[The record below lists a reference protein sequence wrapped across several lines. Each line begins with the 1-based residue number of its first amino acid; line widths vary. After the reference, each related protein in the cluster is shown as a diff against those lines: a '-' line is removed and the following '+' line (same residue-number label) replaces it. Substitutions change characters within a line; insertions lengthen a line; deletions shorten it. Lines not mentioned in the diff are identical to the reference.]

1 MPINIPTFQPLRF
14 IDVPDT
20 GQELARLMQGAN
32 NLMRTYAS
40 IEAAKQRAARAAAAS
55 QAKALGREE
64 MLSNGQRIRVQG
76 SDSKERAVSR
86 ARELNRLAVD
96 ALNNDE
102 AFRTAFDSMG
112 NASVEKQGEILADL
126 EKNVV
131 PNIAK
136 GQAVE
141 VQEAIASIMKK
152 AREGLNKRTGEVE
165 SAAGDAFG
173 DVLGA
178 RFGQYAE
185 NLRSLFTD
193 NTAEDKRISGERR
206 DKIMRDAIEN
216 NAYLRNQQLREAEGA
231 GLFDRAFNGTGSP
244 WTNLTTTAAE
254 MLPDFAADIAPAAS
268 LGATGGLI
276 AGPPG
281 AIAGALLGTGVS
293 MLLGGAEERGQ
304 YLSNVAT
311 DSRLSEEQRAEA
323 LSGPESTGAFAVG
336 AGLSALPG
344 GIMGRGADMAR
355 SVMRRAGNTAAEGA
369 ASAAASNAT
378 RRGIRHMLTRD
389 VPEMAAEGGLQTG
402 AEQVAQNMLLESGSG
417 VDIDPFENLGEAVAA
432 GALAGGALGVPR
444 NLARR
449 NRQQATP
456 SPDTAPTE
464 PIEPDATAKPAS
476 DTTPPTPPAGGAFA
490 AAQQASTGR
499 RSEAAA
505 VSDFW
510 QGVKR
515 MFKDNPDSI
524 TRDTVLGMY
533 TQEGFDPATFD
544 AAAENAYNLK
554 SKRRISK
561 NLFNKIRST
570 DATAAAT
577 TEPTAQATTPVERS
591 ATKAT
596 QVETAEPTAQATTP
610 AEGAA
615 TKATQVAETA
625 RAVAEPVQ
633 PAAPEAATAQSE
645 PATKAATAQ
654 SEPAPAV
661 EPDAV
666 STLNKELIGKIR
678 GVPRGTSTLPEDYKE
693 YVREYLRNGGTE
705 EDLEALFSATPVVHR
720 NSKSPS
726 SIYQFQQDIFRQAI
740 DEVKAENER
749 VRQNLITTAALAT
762 PEQIAQ
768 LNAQAVN
775 QYIGFLRSIEEGG
788 ILSQH
793 RREAATLR
801 NIFETEK
808 QKRDNYAAG
817 QTGGQPSRTRNEAP
831 AVGQP
836 ETQRAAGTAQANPA
850 TDSRVATD
858 TGAGATVA
866 TGRGAATPSGNN
878 RAAQGARSRRSAVQ
892 SVGPNQ
898 SVEGN
903 AEPQRTG
910 GSPATPDSGRDN
922 RQPAAGG
929 AEQNPSTGS
938 GSNKGVR
945 DSSHAGDAAE
955 ARVSNDPNNESGVV
969 PVAEKSSAP
978 AALKTVDDVVQVFHR
993 PPEAE
998 AAPEGYD
1005 WAARF
1010 TGPLSDAEA
1019 KTMPV
1024 VLSKYLGKGT
1034 LSENIGKL
1042 NELLVREAIWRD
1054 KLLSNYPFTRRD
1066 RTKLEKLRE
1075 AKVSKA
1081 AALPRIPQEVI
1092 DEVSKAREANVAV
1105 TPEGVVMA
1113 KTTGTESIAKSTLN
1127 MLCRR

>member
-20 GQELARLMQGAN
+20 GQELVRLMQGTN

-40 IEAAKQRAARAAAAS
+40 IEAAKQRAARAASAA

-141 VQEAIASIMKK
+141 VQEAITSIMKK
-152 AREGLNKRTGEVE
+152 AREGLNKRTDEVE

-178 RFGQYAE
+178 RLGQYAE

-193 NTAEDKRISGERR
+193 STAEDKRISGERR
-206 DKIMRDAIEN
+206 DKIMRDTIEN

-323 LSGPESTGAFAVG
+323 LSGPEAAGAFAVG

-355 SVMRRAGNTAAEGA
+355 SVMRRAGSSAAEGA

-449 NRQQATP
+449 NRQQTTP
-456 SPDTAPTE
+456 SPDTTSTE
-464 PIEPDATAKPAS
+464 PIEPDATAEPAS

-515 MFKDNPDSI
+515 MFKDNPDSV
-524 TRDTVLGMY
+524 TRETVLGMY

-544 AAAENAYNLK
+544 AAAEKAYNLK

-570 DATAAAT
+570 DATAAET
-577 TEPTAQATTPVERS
+577 T
-591 ATKAT
+591 
-596 QVETAEPTAQATTP
+596 EPTAQATTP

-615 TKATQVAETA
+615 TEATAAATTEPTAHATTPAEGAATEATQVAEPA
-625 RAVAEPVQ
+625 RANAEPAQ
-633 PAAPEAATAQSE
+633 PATPEATVAQ
-645 PATKAATAQ
+645 P
-654 SEPAPAV
+654 
-661 EPDAV
+661 EPDTV
-666 STLNKELIGKIR
+666 STLNKELIGRIR
-678 GVPRGTSTLPEDYKE
+678 GVQQGTSTLPDDYKE
-693 YVREYLRNGGTE
+693 YVRDYLRKGGTE
-705 EDLEALFSATPVVHR
+705 DDLEALYAATPVVRR
-720 NSKSPS
+720 NSKNPS
-726 SIYQFQQDIFRQAI
+726 SIYQFQQDVFRQAI
-740 DEVKAENER
+740 DEVKVENER

-768 LNAQAVN
+768 LNAPSIN
-775 QYIGFLRSIEEGG
+775 QYISFLRSIEESGTMP
-788 ILSQH
+788 QH

-801 NIFETEK
+801 NIFETAK

-817 QTGGQPSRTRNEAP
+817 QTGSQPSRAGNETP

-836 ETQRAAGTAQANPA
+836 ETQRAAGASQANTA
-850 TDSRVATD
+850 TDSRMAAD
-858 TGAGATVA
+858 TGAGTTVA
-866 TGRGAATPSGNN
+866 TGRNAATPSGNN
-878 RAAQGARSRRSAVQ
+878 RAAQGTRSRRSAVQ
-892 SVGPNQ
+892 GLGENQ
-898 SVEGN
+898 SNEGN

-910 GSPATPDSGRDN
+910 GNPATPDSGRDN

-929 AEQNPSTGS
+929 AEQNQSTGS
-938 GSNKGVR
+938 GSTEGIR
-945 DSSHAGDAAE
+945 DSSPAGDAAE
-955 ARVSNDPNNESGVV
+955 TRVSNDPNNESGVV

-978 AALKTVDDVVQVFHR
+978 AALKTVDSSVQVFHR
-993 PPEAE
+993 PPVAE

-1010 TGPLSDAEA
+1010 TSPLSDAEA

-1034 LSENIGKL
+1034 LSENLGKL
-1042 NELLVREAIWRD
+1042 NALLVREAIWRD
-1054 KLLSNYPFTRRD
+1054 KLLPNYPFTRRD
-1066 RTKLEKLRE
+1066 RTKLDKLRE
-1075 AKVSKA
+1075 AKVSRA
-1081 AALPRIPQEVI
+1081 EALPRIPQEVI
-1092 DEVSKAREANVAV
+1092 DEVSKAREAHVAV
-1105 TPEGVVMA
+1105 TPEGVVTA

>member
-20 GQELARLMQGAN
+20 GQELARLMQGTS

-76 SDSKERAVSR
+76 SDSKERAMSR

-136 GQAVE
+136 GQSVE
-141 VQEAIASIMKK
+141 VQEAIASIMKE
-152 AREGLNKRTGEVE
+152 ARRGLDKRTSEVE

-173 DVLGA
+173 DILGA

-193 NTAEDKRISGERR
+193 STAEDKRISGERR

-231 GLFDRAFNGTGSP
+231 GLFDRAFNGTGSA

-254 MLPDFAADIAPAAS
+254 MLPDFAADITPAAALGTIGRLGGP
-268 LGATGGLI
+268 LGAL
-276 AGPPG
+276 AGTV
-281 AIAGALLGTGVS
+281 LGTGVS

-311 DSRLSEEQRAEA
+311 DDRLSEAQREEA

-369 ASAAASNAT
+369 ASAAVSNAT

-402 AEQVAQNMLLESGSG
+402 AEQVAQNVLLESGSG

-432 GALAGGALGVPR
+432 GALAGGVLGVPR

-449 NRQQATP
+449 NRQQTTP
-456 SPDTAPTE
+456 SSDTTPAEPTE
-464 PIEPDATAKPAS
+464 PDTTLEDIS

-499 RSEAAA
+499 RSETAA

-515 MFKDNPDSI
+515 MFKDNPDSV
-524 TRDTVLGMY
+524 TRETVLSMY

-544 AAAENAYNLK
+544 AAAEKAYNLK

-577 TEPTAQATTPVERS
+577 TEPTAQATTS
-591 ATKAT
+591 
-596 QVETAEPTAQATTP
+596 

-615 TKATQVAETA
+615 TEATQVAETA

-633 PAAPEAATAQSE
+633 TTAPEAATAQ
-645 PATKAATAQ
+645 P
-654 SEPAPAV
+654 EPAPAV
-661 EPDAV
+661 EPDTV

-678 GVPRGTSTLPEDYKE
+678 GVPQGTSTIPEDYKE
-693 YVREYLRNGGTE
+693 YVRDYLRRGGTE
-705 EDLEALFSATPVVHR
+705 DDLEALFSATPVVRR
-720 NSKSPS
+720 NSKNPS

-775 QYIGFLRSIEEGG
+775 QYIGFLRSIEESGT
-788 ILSQH
+788 LSQH

-817 QTGGQPSRTRNEAP
+817 QTGGQPSRTRNETP

-836 ETQRAAGTAQANPA
+836 ETQRAAGAAQANPA

-858 TGAGATVA
+858 TGAGATVT

-892 SVGPNQ
+892 GVGPNQ

-938 GSNKGVR
+938 GSNEGIR
-945 DSSHAGDAAE
+945 DSSPAGDAAE
-955 ARVSNDPNNESGVV
+955 TRVSNDPNNESGIV

-978 AALKTVDDVVQVFHR
+978 AALKTVDSSVQVFHR
-993 PPEAE
+993 PPVAE

-1010 TGPLSDAEA
+1010 TSPLSDAEA

-1034 LSENIGKL
+1034 LSENLGKL

-1054 KLLSNYPFTRRD
+1054 KLLPNYPFTRRD

-1092 DEVSKAREANVAV
+1092 DEVSKAREAHVAV
-1105 TPEGVVMA
+1105 TPEGVVTA
-1113 KTTGTESIAKSTLN
+1113 KITGTESIAKSTLN

>member
-20 GQELARLMQGAN
+20 GQELVRLMQGTN

-40 IEAAKQRAARAAAAS
+40 IEAAKQR
-55 QAKALGREE
+55 AKALGREE

-86 ARELNRLAVD
+86 ARELNRLALD

-141 VQEAIASIMKK
+141 VQEAIASIMKE
-152 AREGLNKRTGEVE
+152 ARRGLDKRTGEVE
-165 SAAGDAFG
+165 NAAGDAFG

-178 RFGQYAE
+178 RLGQYAE

-311 DSRLSEEQRAEA
+311 DDRLSEEQRAEA
-323 LSGPESTGAFAVG
+323 LSGPEAAGAFAVG

-355 SVMRRAGNTAAEGA
+355 SVMRRAGSSAAKGAASASKGA

-449 NRQQATP
+449 NRQQTTP
-456 SPDTAPTE
+456 SPDTTSTE
-464 PIEPDATAKPAS
+464 PIEPDATAGPAS

-524 TRDTVLGMY
+524 TRETVLGMY
-533 TQEGFDPATFD
+533 KQEGFDPATFD
-544 AAAENAYNLK
+544 AAAEKAYNLK

-570 DATAAAT
+570 DATAAT
-577 TEPTAQATTPVERS
+577 TT
-591 ATKAT
+591 
-596 QVETAEPTAQATTP
+596 EPTAQATTP

-615 TKATQVAETA
+615 TEATQVAEPA
-625 RAVAEPVQ
+625 RANAEPAQ
-633 PAAPEAATAQSE
+633 TTAPEAATAQ
-645 PATKAATAQ
+645 P
-654 SEPAPAV
+654 EPAPAV
-661 EPDAV
+661 EPDTV
-666 STLNKELIGKIR
+666 PTLNKELIGKIR
-678 GVPRGTSTLPEDYKE
+678 GVPQGTSTIPEDYKE
-693 YVREYLRNGGTE
+693 YVRDYLRKGGTE
-705 EDLEALFSATPVVHR
+705 DDLEALYAATPVVRR
-720 NSKSPS
+720 NSKNPS
-726 SIYQFQQDIFRQAI
+726 SIYQFQQDVFRQAI

-768 LNAQAVN
+768 LNAPSIN
-775 QYIGFLRSIEEGG
+775 QYISFLRSIEESGTMP
-788 ILSQH
+788 QH

-801 NIFETEK
+801 NIFETAK

-817 QTGGQPSRTRNEAP
+817 QTGSQPSRAGNETP

-836 ETQRAAGTAQANPA
+836 ETQRAAGASQANTA
-850 TDSRVATD
+850 TDSRMAAD
-858 TGAGATVA
+858 TGAGTTVA
-866 TGRGAATPSGNN
+866 TGRNAATPSGNN

-892 SVGPNQ
+892 GLGENQ
-898 SVEGN
+898 SNEGN
-903 AEPQRTG
+903 AEPQRTRG
-910 GSPATPDSGRDN
+910 NPATPDSRRGN
-922 RQPAAGG
+922 RQSAAGG
-929 AEQNPSTGS
+929 AEQNPSTGG
-938 GSNKGVR
+938 GSNEGIR
-945 DSSHAGDAAE
+945 DSSPAGDAAE
-955 ARVSNDPNNESGVV
+955 TRVSNDPNNESGVV

-978 AALKTVDDVVQVFHR
+978 AALKTVDSSVQVFHR
-993 PPEAE
+993 PPVAE

-1010 TGPLSDAEA
+1010 TSPLSAAEA

-1034 LSENIGKL
+1034 LSENLRKL

-1054 KLLSNYPFTRRD
+1054 KLLPNYPFTRRD

-1092 DEVSKAREANVAV
+1092 DEVSKAREAHVAV
-1105 TPEGVVMA
+1105 TPEGVVTA

>member
-20 GQELARLMQGAN
+20 GQELVRLMQGTN

-112 NASVEKQGEILADL
+112 NASVEKQGEILTDL

-311 DSRLSEEQRAEA
+311 DGRLSEEQRAEA

-432 GALAGGALGVPR
+432 GALAGGVLGVPR

-456 SPDTAPTE
+456 SPDIAPTE
-464 PIEPDATAKPAS
+464 PIEPDATAEPAS

-577 TEPTAQATTPVERS
+577 TEPTAQATTPAEGA

-633 PAAPEAATAQSE
+633 PAAPE
-645 PATKAATAQ
+645 AATAQ

-775 QYIGFLRSIEEGG
+775 QYIGFLRSVEEGG
-788 ILSQH
+788 TLPQH

-808 QKRDNYAAG
+808 QTRDNYAAG
-817 QTGGQPSRTRNEAP
+817 QIGGQPSRTRNEAP

-836 ETQRAAGTAQANPA
+836 ETQRAAGAAQANSA

-866 TGRGAATPSGNN
+866 TRRTTATPSGNN
-878 RAAQGARSRRSAVQ
+878 RAAQGAGPSRSAVQ
-892 SVGPNQ
+892 GVGPNQ

-910 GSPATPDSGRDN
+910 GNPATPDSGRDN

-929 AEQNPSTGS
+929 AKQNPSTGS
-938 GSNKGVR
+938 GSSEGIR
-945 DSSHAGDAAE
+945 DSSPAGDAAE
-955 ARVSNDPNNESGVV
+955 TRVSNDPNNESGVV
-969 PVAEKSSAP
+969 PVAEKASAP
-978 AALKTVDDVVQVFHR
+978 AALKTVDSSVQVFHR
-993 PPEAE
+993 PPVAD

-1010 TGPLSDAEA
+1010 TSPLSAAEA

-1034 LSENIGKL
+1034 LSENLGKL

-1105 TPEGVVMA
+1105 TPEGVVTA

>member
-20 GQELARLMQGAN
+20 GQELVRLMQGTN

-40 IEAAKQRAARAAAAS
+40 IEAAKQRAARAASAA

-76 SDSKERAVSR
+76 SDSKERAASR

-96 ALNNDE
+96 ALNSDE

-141 VQEAIASIMKK
+141 VQEAIASIMKE
-152 AREGLNKRTGEVE
+152 ARRGLDKRTGEVE

-178 RFGQYAE
+178 RLGQYAE

-193 NTAEDKRISGERR
+193 STAEDKRISGERR
-206 DKIMRDAIEN
+206 DKIMRDTIEN

-244 WTNLTTTAAE
+244 WTNLKTTAAE

-323 LSGPESTGAFAVG
+323 LSGPEAAGAFAVG

-355 SVMRRAGNTAAEGA
+355 SVMRRAGSSAAEGA

-449 NRQQATP
+449 NRQQTTP
-456 SPDTAPTE
+456 SPDTTSTE
-464 PIEPDATAKPAS
+464 PIEPDATAEPAS

-515 MFKDNPDSI
+515 MFKDNPDSV
-524 TRDTVLGMY
+524 TRETVLGMY

-544 AAAENAYNLK
+544 AAAEKAYNLK

-577 TEPTAQATTPVERS
+577 TEPTAQATTP
-591 ATKAT
+591 
-596 QVETAEPTAQATTP
+596 

-615 TKATQVAETA
+615 TEATPVAEAA
-625 RAVAEPVQ
+625 RAVAEPAQ
-633 PAAPEAATAQSE
+633 TTAPEAATVQ
-645 PATKAATAQ
+645 P
-654 SEPAPAV
+654 EPAPAV
-661 EPDAV
+661 EPDTV
-666 STLNKELIGKIR
+666 PTLNKELIGKIR
-678 GVPRGTSTLPEDYKE
+678 GVPQGTSTIPEDYKE
-693 YVREYLRNGGTE
+693 YVRDYLRKGGTE
-705 EDLEALFSATPVVHR
+705 DDLEALYAATPVVRR
-720 NSKSPS
+720 NSKNPS
-726 SIYQFQQDIFRQAI
+726 SIYQFQQDVFRQAI

-768 LNAQAVN
+768 LNAPSIN
-775 QYIGFLRSIEEGG
+775 QYISFLRSIEESGTMP
-788 ILSQH
+788 QH

-801 NIFETEK
+801 NIFETAK

-817 QTGGQPSRTRNEAP
+817 QTGSQPSRTGNETP

-836 ETQRAAGTAQANPA
+836 ETQRAAGAAQANPA

-866 TGRGAATPSGNN
+866 TGRNVATPSGNN

-892 SVGPNQ
+892 GVGENQ
-898 SVEGN
+898 SNEGN

-910 GSPATPDSGRDN
+910 GNPATPDSGRDN

-929 AEQNPSTGS
+929 TEQNQSAGS
-938 GSNKGVR
+938 SSNEGIR
-945 DSSHAGDAAE
+945 DSSPAGDAAE
-955 ARVSNDPNNESGVV
+955 TRVSNDPNNESGVV

-978 AALKTVDDVVQVFHR
+978 AALKTVDSSVQVFHR
-993 PPEAE
+993 PPMAD

-1010 TGPLSDAEA
+1010 TSPLSAAEA

-1034 LSENIGKL
+1034 LSENLRKL

-1054 KLLSNYPFTRRD
+1054 KRLPNYPFTRRD

-1092 DEVSKAREANVAV
+1092 DEVSKAREAHVAV
-1105 TPEGVVMA
+1105 TPEGVVTA

>member
-20 GQELARLMQGAN
+20 GQELVRLMQGTN

-40 IEAAKQRAARAAAAS
+40 IEAAKQRAAAA

-76 SDSKERAVSR
+76 SDSKERAASR

-96 ALNNDE
+96 ALNSDE

-112 NASVEKQGEILADL
+112 NASVEKQGEILSDL

-141 VQEAIASIMKK
+141 VQEAIASIMKE
-152 AREGLNKRTGEVE
+152 ARRGLDKRTGEVE

-178 RFGQYAE
+178 RLGQYAE

-193 NTAEDKRISGERR
+193 STAEDKRISGERR
-206 DKIMRDAIEN
+206 DKIMRDTIEN

-323 LSGPESTGAFAVG
+323 LSGPEAAGAFAVG

-344 GIMGRGADMAR
+344 SIMGRGADMAR
-355 SVMRRAGNTAAEGA
+355 SVMRRAGSSAAKGAAKGA

-417 VDIDPFENLGEAVAA
+417 VAIDPFENLGEAVAA

-449 NRQQATP
+449 NRQQTTS
-456 SPDTAPTE
+456 SPNTTSTE
-464 PIEPDATAKPAS
+464 PIEPDVTAESAS

-490 AAQQASTGR
+490 AAQQANTGR

-515 MFKDNPDSI
+515 MFKDNPDSV
-524 TRDTVLGMY
+524 TRETVLGMY

-544 AAAENAYNLK
+544 AAAEKAYNLK

-570 DATAAAT
+570 DATAAT
-577 TEPTAQATTPVERS
+577 TAESTAQATTPAEGA
-591 ATKAT
+591 ATEAT
-596 QVETAEPTAQATTP
+596 AATTTEPTAQATTP

-615 TKATQVAETA
+615 TEATPVAEAA
-625 RAVAEPVQ
+625 RAVAEPAQ
-633 PAAPEAATAQSE
+633 PATTEATVAQ
-645 PATKAATAQ
+645 P
-654 SEPAPAV
+654 
-661 EPDAV
+661 EPDTV
-666 STLNKELIGKIR
+666 STLNKELIGRIR
-678 GVPRGTSTLPEDYKE
+678 GVQQGTSTLPDDYKE
-693 YVREYLRNGGTE
+693 YVRDYLRKGGTE
-705 EDLEALFSATPVVHR
+705 DDLEALYAATPVVRR
-720 NSKSPS
+720 NSKNPS
-726 SIYQFQQDIFRQAI
+726 SIYQFQQDVFRQAI

-768 LNAQAVN
+768 LNAPSIN
-775 QYIGFLRSIEEGG
+775 QYISFLRSIEESGTMP
-788 ILSQH
+788 QH

-801 NIFETEK
+801 NIFETAK

-817 QTGGQPSRTRNEAP
+817 QTGSQPSRTGNETP

-836 ETQRAAGTAQANPA
+836 ETQRAAGASQANTA
-850 TDSRVATD
+850 TDSRMAAD
-858 TGAGATVA
+858 TGAGTTVA

-892 SVGPNQ
+892 GVGENQ
-898 SVEGN
+898 SNEGN

-910 GSPATPDSGRDN
+910 RNPATPDSGRDN

-929 AEQNPSTGS
+929 AEQNTSTGS
-938 GSNKGVR
+938 GSTEGIR
-945 DSSHAGDAAE
+945 DSSPAGDAAE
-955 ARVSNDPNNESGVV
+955 TRVSNDPNNESGVV

-978 AALKTVDDVVQVFHR
+978 AALKTVDSSVQVFHR
-993 PPEAE
+993 PPVAD

-1010 TGPLSDAEA
+1010 TSPLSAAEA

-1034 LSENIGKL
+1034 LSENLGKL
-1042 NELLVREAIWRD
+1042 NALLVREAIWRD
-1054 KLLSNYPFTRRD
+1054 KLLPNYPFTRRD
-1066 RTKLEKLRE
+1066 MTKLEKLRE
-1075 AKVSKA
+1075 AKVSRA
-1081 AALPRIPQEVI
+1081 EALPRIPQEVI
-1092 DEVSKAREANVAV
+1092 DEVSKAREAHVAV
-1105 TPEGVVMA
+1105 TPEGVVTA

>member
-20 GQELARLMQGAN
+20 GQELARLMQGTN
-32 NLMRTYAS
+32 NMIRAYAS
-40 IEAAKQRAARAAAAS
+40 IEAAKQRAARAASAA

-76 SDSKERAVSR
+76 SDGKERAISR
-86 ARELNRLAVD
+86 ARELNRLAID
-96 ALNNDE
+96 ALNSDE

-112 NASVEKQGEILADL
+112 NASVEKQGEILTNL

-136 GQAVE
+136 GQSVE
-141 VQEAIASIMKK
+141 VQEAIDSIMKE
-152 AREGLNKRTGEVE
+152 ARRGLDKRTSEVE
-165 SAAGDAFG
+165 NAAGDAFG
-173 DVLGA
+173 DILGA
-178 RFGQYAE
+178 RLGQYAE

-193 NTAEDKRISGERR
+193 STAEDKRISGERR
-206 DKIMRDAIEN
+206 DKIMRDTIEN

-281 AIAGALLGTGVS
+281 AIVGGLLGTGVS

-304 YLSNVAT
+304 YLSNVAI

-323 LSGPESTGAFAVG
+323 LSGPEAAGAFAVG

-355 SVMRRAGNTAAEGA
+355 AAMRRAGSSAAEGA

-449 NRQQATP
+449 NRQQTTP
-456 SPDTAPTE
+456 TPDTTSTE
-464 PIEPDATAKPAS
+464 PIEPDATAEPAS

-515 MFKDNPDSI
+515 MFKDNPDSV
-524 TRDTVLGMY
+524 TRETVLGMY

-544 AAAENAYNLK
+544 AAAEKAYNLK

-570 DATAAAT
+570 DATVAT
-577 TEPTAQATTPVERS
+577 TT
-591 ATKAT
+591 
-596 QVETAEPTAQATTP
+596 EPTAQATTP

-615 TKATQVAETA
+615 TEATQVAEPA
-625 RAVAEPVQ
+625 RANAEPAQ
-633 PAAPEAATAQSE
+633 TTAPEAATAQ
-645 PATKAATAQ
+645 P
-654 SEPAPAV
+654 EPAPAV
-661 EPDAV
+661 EPDTV
-666 STLNKELIGKIR
+666 PTLNKELIGKIR
-678 GVPRGTSTLPEDYKE
+678 GVPQGTSTIPEDYKE
-693 YVREYLRNGGTE
+693 YVRDYLRKGGTE
-705 EDLEALFSATPVVHR
+705 DDLEALYAATPVVRR
-720 NSKSPS
+720 NSKNPS
-726 SIYQFQQDIFRQAI
+726 SIYQFQQDVFRQAI

-768 LNAQAVN
+768 LNAPSVN
-775 QYIGFLRSIEEGG
+775 QYISFLRSIEESGTMP
-788 ILSQH
+788 QH

-801 NIFETEK
+801 NIFETTK

-817 QTGGQPSRTRNEAP
+817 QTGSQPSRAGNETP

-836 ETQRAAGTAQANPA
+836 ETQRAAGAAQANPA

-866 TGRGAATPSGNN
+866 TGRNVATPSGNN

-892 SVGPNQ
+892 GVGENQ
-898 SVEGN
+898 SNEGN

-910 GSPATPDSGRDN
+910 GNPATPDSGRDN

-929 AEQNPSTGS
+929 TEQNQSAGS
-938 GSNKGVR
+938 SSNEGIR
-945 DSSHAGDAAE
+945 DSSPAGDAAE
-955 ARVSNDPNNESGVV
+955 TRISNDPNSESGVV

-978 AALKTVDDVVQVFHR
+978 DALKTVDSSVQVFHR
-993 PPEAE
+993 PPVAD

-1010 TGPLSDAEA
+1010 TSPLSAAEA

-1034 LSENIGKL
+1034 LSENLGKL

-1054 KLLSNYPFTRRD
+1054 KLLPNYPFTRRD

-1092 DEVSKAREANVAV
+1092 DEVSKAREAHVAV
-1105 TPEGVVMA
+1105 TPEGVVTA

>member
-20 GQELARLMQGAN
+20 GQELARLMQGTN
-32 NLMRTYAS
+32 NMIRAYAS
-40 IEAAKQRAARAAAAS
+40 IEAARQRAAAA

-76 SDSKERAVSR
+76 SDGKERAASR

-96 ALNNDE
+96 ALNSDE

-141 VQEAIASIMKK
+141 VQEAITSIMKK
-152 AREGLNKRTGEVE
+152 AREGLNKRTDEVE

-173 DVLGA
+173 DILGA

-193 NTAEDKRISGERR
+193 STAEDKRISGERR

-276 AGPPG
+276 GGPPG

-323 LSGPESTGAFAVG
+323 LSGPEAAGAFAVG

-355 SVMRRAGNTAAEGA
+355 SVMRRAGSSAAKGA

-402 AEQVAQNMLLESGSG
+402 AEQVAQNVLLESGSG

-432 GALAGGALGVPR
+432 GALAGGVLGVPR

-449 NRQQATP
+449 NRQQTTP
-456 SPDTAPTE
+456 SPDTTSTE
-464 PIEPDATAKPAS
+464 PIEPDATAEPAS
-476 DTTPPTPPAGGAFA
+476 DTTPPSPPTGGAFA
-490 AAQQASTGR
+490 AVQQAGTGR

-515 MFKDNPDSI
+515 MFKDNPDSV
-524 TRDTVLGMY
+524 TRETVLGMY

-544 AAAENAYNLK
+544 AAAEKAYNLK

-561 NLFNKIRST
+561 NLFNKVRST

-577 TEPTAQATTPVERS
+577 TEPTATSTTEPTAAAATEPTAAATT
-591 ATKAT
+591 
-596 QVETAEPTAQATTP
+596 EPTAQATTP
-610 AEGAA
+610 AESAA
-615 TKATQVAETA
+615 TEATPVAEAA
-625 RAVAEPVQ
+625 RADAEPVQ
-633 PAAPEAATAQSE
+633 PTTPEATVAQ
-645 PATKAATAQ
+645 P
-654 SEPAPAV
+654 
-661 EPDAV
+661 EPDTV
-666 STLNKELIGKIR
+666 STLNKELIGRIR
-678 GVPRGTSTLPEDYKE
+678 GVHFSQIYLPKDPSTLPDEYKE
-693 YVREYLRNGGTE
+693 YIRDYLRKGGTE
-705 EDLEALFSATPVVHR
+705 DDLEALYAATPVVRR
-720 NSKSPS
+720 NSKNPS
-726 SIYQFQQDIFRQAI
+726 SIYQFQQNVFRQAI

-775 QYIGFLRSIEEGG
+775 QYIVFLRSIEEGG
-788 ILSQH
+788 TLSQH

-817 QTGGQPSRTRNEAP
+817 QTGGQPSRTRNETP

-836 ETQRAAGTAQANPA
+836 ETQRAAGAAQANPA

-866 TGRGAATPSGNN
+866 TGRTAATPSGNN
-878 RAAQGARSRRSAVQ
+878 RAAQGAGPSRSAVQ
-892 SVGPNQ
+892 GVGPNQ

-929 AEQNPSTGS
+929 AKQNPSTGS
-938 GSNKGVR
+938 GSSEGIR
-945 DSSHAGDAAE
+945 DSSPAGDAAE
-955 ARVSNDPNNESGVV
+955 TRVSNDPNNESGVV
-969 PVAEKSSAP
+969 PVAEKASAP
-978 AALKTVDDVVQVFHR
+978 AALKTVDSSVLVFHR
-993 PPEAE
+993 PPEAD

-1010 TGPLSDAEA
+1010 MSPLSAAEA

-1034 LSENIGKL
+1034 LSENLGKL

-1054 KLLSNYPFTRRD
+1054 KLLPNYPFTRRD

-1092 DEVSKAREANVAV
+1092 DEVSKAREAHVAV
-1105 TPEGVVMA
+1105 TPEGVVTA

>member
-20 GQELARLMQGAN
+20 GQELVRLMQGTN

-40 IEAAKQRAARAAAAS
+40 IEAAKQRAARAASAV

-76 SDSKERAVSR
+76 SDGKERAISR

-96 ALNNDE
+96 ALNSDE

-112 NASVEKQGEILADL
+112 NASVEKQGEILSDL

-141 VQEAIASIMKK
+141 VQEAITSIMKK
-152 AREGLNKRTGEVE
+152 AREGLNKRTDEVE

-178 RFGQYAE
+178 RLGQYAE

-193 NTAEDKRISGERR
+193 STAEDKRISGERR
-206 DKIMRDAIEN
+206 DKIMRDTIEN

-323 LSGPESTGAFAVG
+323 LSGPEAAGAFAVG

-355 SVMRRAGNTAAEGA
+355 SVMRRAGSSAAKGAASAAKGA

-449 NRQQATP
+449 NRQQTTP
-456 SPDTAPTE
+456 SPDTTSTE
-464 PIEPDATAKPAS
+464 PIEPDATAEPAS

-515 MFKDNPDSI
+515 MFKDNPDSV
-524 TRDTVLGMY
+524 TRETVLGMY

-544 AAAENAYNLK
+544 AAAEKAYNLK

-577 TEPTAQATTPVERS
+577 TEPTAAATTEPTAA
-591 ATKAT
+591 ATT
-596 QVETAEPTAQATTP
+596 EPTAQATTP

-615 TKATQVAETA
+615 TEATPVAEAA

-633 PAAPEAATAQSE
+633 TTAPEAATVQ
-645 PATKAATAQ
+645 P
-654 SEPAPAV
+654 EPAPAV
-661 EPDAV
+661 EPDTV
-666 STLNKELIGKIR
+666 STLNKELIGRIR
-678 GVPRGTSTLPEDYKE
+678 GVQQGTSTLPDDYKE
-693 YVREYLRNGGTE
+693 YVRDYLRKGGTE
-705 EDLEALFSATPVVHR
+705 DDLEALYTATPVVRR
-720 NSKSPS
+720 NSKNPS
-726 SIYQFQQDIFRQAI
+726 SIYQFQQDVFRQAI

-768 LNAQAVN
+768 LNAPSIN
-775 QYIGFLRSIEEGG
+775 QYISFLRSIEESGTMP
-788 ILSQH
+788 QH

-801 NIFETEK
+801 NIFETAK

-817 QTGGQPSRTRNEAP
+817 QTGSQPSRAGNETP

-836 ETQRAAGTAQANPA
+836 ETQRAAGASQANTA
-850 TDSRVATD
+850 TDSRMAAD
-858 TGAGATVA
+858 TGAGTTVA
-866 TGRGAATPSGNN
+866 TGRNVATPSGNN

-892 SVGPNQ
+892 GVGENQ
-898 SVEGN
+898 SNEGN

-910 GSPATPDSGRDN
+910 GNPATPDSGRDN

-929 AEQNPSTGS
+929 TEQNQSAGS
-938 GSNKGVR
+938 SSNEGIR
-945 DSSHAGDAAE
+945 DSSPAGDAAE
-955 ARVSNDPNNESGVV
+955 TRVSNDPNNESGVV

-978 AALKTVDDVVQVFHR
+978 AALKTVDSSVQVFHR
-993 PPEAE
+993 PPVAD

-1010 TGPLSDAEA
+1010 TSPLSAAEA

-1034 LSENIGKL
+1034 LSENLGKL

-1054 KLLSNYPFTRRD
+1054 KLLPNYPFTRRD

-1092 DEVSKAREANVAV
+1092 DEVSKAREAHVAV
-1105 TPEGVVMA
+1105 TPEGVVTA

>member
-20 GQELARLMQGAN
+20 GQELVRLMQGTN
-32 NLMRTYAS
+32 NMIRAYAS
-40 IEAAKQRAARAAAAS
+40 IEAAKQRAARAASAA

-76 SDSKERAVSR
+76 SDGKERAASR

-96 ALNNDE
+96 ALNSDE

-152 AREGLNKRTGEVE
+152 AREGLNKRTDEVE

-276 AGPPG
+276 GGPPG

-323 LSGPESTGAFAVG
+323 LSGPEAAGAFAVG

-355 SVMRRAGNTAAEGA
+355 SVMRRAGSSAAKGA

-449 NRQQATP
+449 NRQQTTP
-456 SPDTAPTE
+456 TPDTTSTE
-464 PIEPDATAKPAS
+464 PIEPDATAEPAS

-490 AAQQASTGR
+490 AAQQASNGR

-515 MFKDNPDSI
+515 MFKDNPDSV
-524 TRDTVLGMY
+524 TRETVLGMY

-544 AAAENAYNLK
+544 AAAEKAYNLK

-570 DATAAAT
+570 DATAAT
-577 TEPTAQATTPVERS
+577 TT
-591 ATKAT
+591 
-596 QVETAEPTAQATTP
+596 EPTAQATTP

-615 TKATQVAETA
+615 TEATPVAEAA
-625 RAVAEPVQ
+625 RAVAEPAQ
-633 PAAPEAATAQSE
+633 PATPEATVAQ
-645 PATKAATAQ
+645 P
-654 SEPAPAV
+654 
-661 EPDAV
+661 EPDTV
-666 STLNKELIGKIR
+666 STLNKELIGRIR
-678 GVPRGTSTLPEDYKE
+678 GVHFSQIYLPKDSSTLPDEYKE
-693 YVREYLRNGGTE
+693 YIRDYLRKGGTE
-705 EDLEALFSATPVVHR
+705 DDLEALYAATPVVRR
-720 NSKSPS
+720 NSKNPS
-726 SIYQFQQDIFRQAI
+726 SIYQFQQNVFRQAI

-768 LNAQAVN
+768 LNAPSIN
-775 QYIGFLRSIEEGG
+775 QYISFLRSIEESGTMP
-788 ILSQH
+788 QH

-801 NIFETEK
+801 NIFETAK

-817 QTGGQPSRTRNEAP
+817 QIGSQPSRAGNETP

-836 ETQRAAGTAQANPA
+836 ETQRAAGASQANPA

-858 TGAGATVA
+858 TGAGTTV
-866 TGRGAATPSGNN
+866 TTRRNAATPSGNN
-878 RAAQGARSRRSAVQ
+878 RAAQGTRSRRSAVQ
-892 SVGPNQ
+892 GLGENQ
-898 SVEGN
+898 SNEGN

-910 GSPATPDSGRDN
+910 GNPATPDSGRDN

-929 AEQNPSTGS
+929 AEQNPSTGG
-938 GSNKGVR
+938 GSNKGIR
-945 DSSHAGDAAE
+945 DSSPAGDAAE
-955 ARVSNDPNNESGVV
+955 TRVSNDPNNESGVV

-978 AALKTVDDVVQVFHR
+978 AALKTVDSSVQVFHR
-993 PPEAE
+993 PPVAD

-1010 TGPLSDAEA
+1010 TSPLSAAEA

-1034 LSENIGKL
+1034 LSENLGKL

-1054 KLLSNYPFTRRD
+1054 KLLPNYPFTRRD

-1092 DEVSKAREANVAV
+1092 DEVSKAREAHVAV
-1105 TPEGVVMA
+1105 TPEGVVTA

>member
-20 GQELARLMQGAN
+20 GQELARLMQSTN

-55 QAKALGREE
+55 QDKALGREE

-112 NASVEKQGEILADL
+112 NASVEKQGEILSDL

-141 VQEAIASIMKK
+141 VQEAITSIMKK
-152 AREGLNKRTGEVE
+152 AREGLNKRTDEVE

-178 RFGQYAE
+178 RLGQYAE

-193 NTAEDKRISGERR
+193 STAEDKRISGERR

-244 WTNLTTTAAE
+244 WTNLKTTAAE

-323 LSGPESTGAFAVG
+323 LSGPEAAGAFAVG

-355 SVMRRAGNTAAEGA
+355 SVMRRAGSSAAEGA
-369 ASAAASNAT
+369 AFAAASNAT

-449 NRQQATP
+449 NRQQTTP
-456 SPDTAPTE
+456 SSDTTSTE
-464 PIEPDATAKPAS
+464 PIEPDATAEPAS

-515 MFKDNPDSI
+515 MFKDNPDSV
-524 TRDTVLGMY
+524 TRETVLGMY
-533 TQEGFDPATFD
+533 KQEGFDPATFD
-544 AAAENAYNLK
+544 AAAEKAYNLK

-570 DATAAAT
+570 DATATAT
-577 TEPTAQATTPVERS
+577 TEPTAQT
-591 ATKAT
+591 
-596 QVETAEPTAQATTP
+596 TTP

-615 TKATQVAETA
+615 TEATPVAEAA

-633 PAAPEAATAQSE
+633 TTAPEAATAR
-645 PATKAATAQ
+645 P
-654 SEPAPAV
+654 EPAPAV
-661 EPDAV
+661 EPDTV
-666 STLNKELIGKIR
+666 PTLNKELIGKIR
-678 GVPRGTSTLPEDYKE
+678 GVPQGTSTIPEDYKE
-693 YVREYLRNGGTE
+693 YVRDYLRKGGTE
-705 EDLEALFSATPVVHR
+705 DDLEALYAATPVVRR
-720 NSKSPS
+720 NSKNPS
-726 SIYQFQQDIFRQAI
+726 SIYQFQQDVFRQAI

-768 LNAQAVN
+768 LNAPSIN
-775 QYIGFLRSIEEGG
+775 QYISFLRSIEESGTMP
-788 ILSQH
+788 QH

-801 NIFETEK
+801 NIFETAK

-817 QTGGQPSRTRNEAP
+817 QTGSQPSRAGNETP

-836 ETQRAAGTAQANPA
+836 ETQRAAGASQANTA
-850 TDSRVATD
+850 TDSRMAAD
-858 TGAGATVA
+858 TGAGTTVA
-866 TGRGAATPSGNN
+866 TGRNVATPSGNN

-892 SVGPNQ
+892 GVGENQ
-898 SVEGN
+898 SNEGN

-910 GSPATPDSGRDN
+910 GNPATPDSGRDN

-929 AEQNPSTGS
+929 TEQNPSAGS
-938 GSNKGVR
+938 SSNEGIR
-945 DSSHAGDAAE
+945 DSSPAGDAAE
-955 ARVSNDPNNESGVV
+955 TRVSNDPNNESGVV

-978 AALKTVDDVVQVFHR
+978 AALKTVDSSVQVFHR
-993 PPEAE
+993 PPMAD

-1010 TGPLSDAEA
+1010 TSPLSAAEA

-1034 LSENIGKL
+1034 LSENLGKL
-1042 NELLVREAIWRD
+1042 NALLVREAIWRD
-1054 KLLSNYPFTRRD
+1054 KLLPNYPFTRRD

-1092 DEVSKAREANVAV
+1092 DEVSKAREAHVAV
-1105 TPEGVVMA
+1105 TPEGVVTA

>member
-20 GQELARLMQGAN
+20 GQELVRLMQGAN

-40 IEAAKQRAARAAAAS
+40 IEAAKQRAAAARG
-55 QAKALGREE
+55 KALGREE

-76 SDSKERAVSR
+76 SDSKERAASR

-96 ALNNDE
+96 ALNSDE

-112 NASVEKQGEILADL
+112 NASVEKQGEILSDL
-126 EKNVV
+126 ERNVV

-141 VQEAIASIMKK
+141 VQEAIASIMKE
-152 AREGLNKRTGEVE
+152 ARRGLDKRTGEVE

-178 RFGQYAE
+178 RLGQYAE

-193 NTAEDKRISGERR
+193 STAEDKRISGERR
-206 DKIMRDAIEN
+206 DKIMRDTIEN

-254 MLPDFAADIAPAAS
+254 MLPDFAADITPAAA
-268 LGATGGLI
+268 LGAVGRLGGPL
-276 AGPPG
+276 
-281 AIAGALLGTGVS
+281 GALAGTVLGTGVS

-323 LSGPESTGAFAVG
+323 LSGPEAAGAFAVG

-355 SVMRRAGNTAAEGA
+355 SVMRRAGSSAAEGA

-449 NRQQATP
+449 NRQQTTP
-456 SPDTAPTE
+456 SPDTTSTE
-464 PIEPDATAKPAS
+464 PIEPDVTIDDAS
-476 DTTPPTPPAGGAFA
+476 DTTPSTPPAGGAFA

-515 MFKDNPDSI
+515 MFKDNPDSV
-524 TRDTVLGMY
+524 TRETVLGMY

-544 AAAENAYNLK
+544 AAAEKAYNLK

-577 TEPTAQATTPVERS
+577 TEPIAAATTEPTAA
-591 ATKAT
+591 ATT
-596 QVETAEPTAQATTP
+596 EPTAQATTP

-615 TKATQVAETA
+615 TEATPVAEAA

-633 PAAPEAATAQSE
+633 TTAPEAATVQ
-645 PATKAATAQ
+645 P
-654 SEPAPAV
+654 EPAPAV
-661 EPDAV
+661 EPDTV

-678 GVPRGTSTLPEDYKE
+678 GVPQGTSTIPEDYKE
-693 YVREYLRNGGTE
+693 YVRDYLRKGGTE
-705 EDLEALFSATPVVHR
+705 DDLEALYAATPVVRR
-720 NSKSPS
+720 NSKNPS
-726 SIYQFQQDIFRQAI
+726 SIYQFQQDVFRQAI

-768 LNAQAVN
+768 LNAPSIN
-775 QYIGFLRSIEEGG
+775 QYISFLRSIEESGTMP
-788 ILSQH
+788 QH

-801 NIFETEK
+801 NIFETAK

-817 QTGGQPSRTRNEAP
+817 QTGSQPSRAGNETP

-836 ETQRAAGTAQANPA
+836 ETQRAAGAAQANPA

-866 TGRGAATPSGNN
+866 TGRNVATPSGNN

-892 SVGPNQ
+892 GVGENQ
-898 SVEGN
+898 SNEGN

-910 GSPATPDSGRDN
+910 GNPATPDSGRDN

-929 AEQNPSTGS
+929 TEQNQSAGS
-938 GSNKGVR
+938 SSNEGIR
-945 DSSHAGDAAE
+945 DSSPAGDAAE
-955 ARVSNDPNNESGVV
+955 TRVSNDPNNESGVV

-978 AALKTVDDVVQVFHR
+978 DALKTVDSSVQVFHR
-993 PPEAE
+993 PPVAE

-1010 TGPLSDAEA
+1010 TSPLSAAEA

-1034 LSENIGKL
+1034 LSENLGKL

-1054 KLLSNYPFTRRD
+1054 KLLPNYPFTRRD

-1092 DEVSKAREANVAV
+1092 DEVSKAREAHVAV
-1105 TPEGVVMA
+1105 TPEGVVTA

>member
-20 GQELARLMQGAN
+20 GQELVRLMQGTN
-32 NLMRTYAS
+32 NLMHTYAS
-40 IEAAKQRAARAAAAS
+40 IEAAKQRAAAA

-64 MLSNGQRIRVQG
+64 ILSNGQRIRVQG
-76 SDSKERAVSR
+76 SDGKERAVSR

-141 VQEAIASIMKK
+141 VQEAITSIMKK
-152 AREGLNKRTGEVE
+152 AREGLNKRTDEVE

-178 RFGQYAE
+178 RLGQYAE

-193 NTAEDKRISGERR
+193 STAEDKRISGERR
-206 DKIMRDAIEN
+206 DKIMRDTIEN

-281 AIAGALLGTGVS
+281 AIAGVLLGTGVS

-323 LSGPESTGAFAVG
+323 LSGPEAAGAFAVG

-355 SVMRRAGNTAAEGA
+355 SVMRRAGRSAAEGA

-449 NRQQATP
+449 NRQQTTP
-456 SPDTAPTE
+456 SPDTTSTE
-464 PIEPDATAKPAS
+464 PIEPDATAEPAS

-499 RSEAAA
+499 RSEAAT

-515 MFKDNPDSI
+515 MFKDNPDSV
-524 TRDTVLGMY
+524 TRETVLGMY

-544 AAAENAYNLK
+544 AAAEKAYNLK

-570 DATAAAT
+570 DATAAET
-577 TEPTAQATTPVERS
+577 T
-591 ATKAT
+591 
-596 QVETAEPTAQATTP
+596 EPTAQATTP

-615 TKATQVAETA
+615 TEATQVAEPA
-625 RAVAEPVQ
+625 RANAG
-633 PAAPEAATAQSE
+633 PAQTTAPEAATAQ
-645 PATKAATAQ
+645 P
-654 SEPAPAV
+654 EPAPAV
-661 EPDAV
+661 EPDTV
-666 STLNKELIGKIR
+666 PTLNKELIGKIR
-678 GVPRGTSTLPEDYKE
+678 GVPQGTSTIPEDYKE
-693 YVREYLRNGGTE
+693 YVRDYLRKGGTE
-705 EDLEALFSATPVVHR
+705 DDLEALYAATPVVRR
-720 NSKSPS
+720 NSKNPS
-726 SIYQFQQDIFRQAI
+726 SIYQFQQDVFRQAI
-740 DEVKAENER
+740 DEVKVENER

-768 LNAQAVN
+768 LNAPSIN
-775 QYIGFLRSIEEGG
+775 QYISFLRSIEESGTMP
-788 ILSQH
+788 QH

-801 NIFETEK
+801 NIFETAK

-817 QTGGQPSRTRNEAP
+817 QTGSQPSRAGNETP

-836 ETQRAAGTAQANPA
+836 ETQRAAGASQANTA
-850 TDSRVATD
+850 TDSRMAAD
-858 TGAGATVA
+858 TGAGTTVA
-866 TGRGAATPSGNN
+866 TGRNAATPSGNN

-892 SVGPNQ
+892 SLGENQ
-898 SVEGN
+898 SNEGN

-910 GSPATPDSGRDN
+910 GNPATPDSGRDN

-938 GSNKGVR
+938 GSTEGIR
-945 DSSHAGDAAE
+945 DSSPAGDAAE
-955 ARVSNDPNNESGVV
+955 TRVSNDPNNESGVV

-978 AALKTVDDVVQVFHR
+978 AALKTVDSSVQVFHR
-993 PPEAE
+993 PPVAE

-1010 TGPLSDAEA
+1010 TSPLSDAEA

-1034 LSENIGKL
+1034 LSENLGKL
-1042 NELLVREAIWRD
+1042 NALLVREAIWRD
-1054 KLLSNYPFTRRD
+1054 KLLPNYPFTRRD
-1066 RTKLEKLRE
+1066 RTKLDKLRE
-1075 AKVSKA
+1075 AKVSRA
-1081 AALPRIPQEVI
+1081 EALPRIPQEVI
-1092 DEVSKAREANVAV
+1092 DEVSKAREAHVAV
-1105 TPEGVVMA
+1105 TPEGVVTA

>member
-20 GQELARLMQGAN
+20 GQELVRLMQGTN

-40 IEAAKQRAARAAAAS
+40 IEAAKQRAAAA

-76 SDSKERAVSR
+76 SDSKERAASR

-96 ALNNDE
+96 ALNSDE

-112 NASVEKQGEILADL
+112 NASVEKQGEILSDL

-141 VQEAIASIMKK
+141 VQEAIASIMKE
-152 AREGLNKRTGEVE
+152 ARRGLDKRTGEVE

-178 RFGQYAE
+178 RLGQYAE

-193 NTAEDKRISGERR
+193 STAEDKRISGERR

-281 AIAGALLGTGVS
+281 AVAGTLLGTGVS

-323 LSGPESTGAFAVG
+323 LSGPEAAGAFAVG

-355 SVMRRAGNTAAEGA
+355 SVMRRAGSSAAEGA

-449 NRQQATP
+449 NRQQTTP
-456 SPDTAPTE
+456 SSDTTSTE
-464 PIEPDATAKPAS
+464 PIEPDATAEPAS

-515 MFKDNPDSI
+515 MFKDNPDSV
-524 TRDTVLGMY
+524 TRETVLGMY

-544 AAAENAYNLK
+544 AAAEKAYNLK

-577 TEPTAQATTPVERS
+577 TEPTAQATTP
-591 ATKAT
+591 
-596 QVETAEPTAQATTP
+596 

-615 TKATQVAETA
+615 TEATPVAEAA
-625 RAVAEPVQ
+625 RAVAEPAQ
-633 PAAPEAATAQSE
+633 TTAPEAATVQ
-645 PATKAATAQ
+645 P
-654 SEPAPAV
+654 EPAPAV
-661 EPDAV
+661 EPDTV
-666 STLNKELIGKIR
+666 PTLNKELIGKIR
-678 GVPRGTSTLPEDYKE
+678 GVPQGTSTIPEDYKE
-693 YVREYLRNGGTE
+693 YVRDYLRKGGTE
-705 EDLEALFSATPVVHR
+705 DDLEALYAVTPVVRR
-720 NSKSPS
+720 NSKNPS
-726 SIYQFQQDIFRQAI
+726 SIYQFQQDVFRQAI
-740 DEVKAENER
+740 DEVKAENAR

-768 LNAQAVN
+768 LNAPSIN
-775 QYIGFLRSIEEGG
+775 QYISFLRSIEESGTMP
-788 ILSQH
+788 QH

-801 NIFETEK
+801 NIFETAK

-817 QTGGQPSRTRNEAP
+817 QTGSQPSRAGNETP

-836 ETQRAAGTAQANPA
+836 ETQRAAGAAQANPA

-866 TGRGAATPSGNN
+866 TGRNVATPSGNN
-878 RAAQGARSRRSAVQ
+878 RAAQGARARRSAVQ
-892 SVGPNQ
+892 GVGENQ
-898 SVEGN
+898 SNEGN

-910 GSPATPDSGRDN
+910 GNPATPDSGRDN

-929 AEQNPSTGS
+929 TEQNQSAGS
-938 GSNKGVR
+938 SSNEGIR
-945 DSSHAGDAAE
+945 DSSPAGDAAE
-955 ARVSNDPNNESGVV
+955 TRVSNDPNNESGVV

-978 AALKTVDDVVQVFHR
+978 DALKTVDSSVQVFHR
-993 PPEAE
+993 PPVAD
-998 AAPEGYD
+998 AAQEGYD

-1010 TGPLSDAEA
+1010 TSPLSAAEA

-1034 LSENIGKL
+1034 LSENLGKL

-1054 KLLSNYPFTRRD
+1054 KLLPNYPFTRRD

-1092 DEVSKAREANVAV
+1092 DEVSKAREAHVAV
-1105 TPEGVVMA
+1105 TPEGVVTA

>member
-20 GQELARLMQGAN
+20 GQELVRLMQGTN
-32 NLMRTYAS
+32 NMIRAYAS
-40 IEAAKQRAARAAAAS
+40 IEAAKQRAARAASAA

-76 SDSKERAVSR
+76 SDSKERAASR

-96 ALNNDE
+96 ALNSDE

-112 NASVEKQGEILADL
+112 NASVEKQGEILSDL

-141 VQEAIASIMKK
+141 VQEAIASIMKE
-152 AREGLNKRTGEVE
+152 ARRGLDKRTSEVE
-165 SAAGDAFG
+165 NAAGDAFG

-178 RFGQYAE
+178 RLGQYAE

-193 NTAEDKRISGERR
+193 STAEDKRISGERR

-281 AIAGALLGTGVS
+281 AVAGTLLGTGVS

-323 LSGPESTGAFAVG
+323 LSGPEAAGAFAVG

-355 SVMRRAGNTAAEGA
+355 SVMRRAGSSAAKGA

-449 NRQQATP
+449 NRQQTTP
-456 SPDTAPTE
+456 SSDTTSTE
-464 PIEPDATAKPAS
+464 PIEPDATAEPAS

-515 MFKDNPDSI
+515 MFKDNPDSV
-524 TRDTVLGMY
+524 TRETVLGMY
-533 TQEGFDPATFD
+533 KQEGFDPATFD
-544 AAAENAYNLK
+544 AAAEKAYNLK

-577 TEPTAQATTPVERS
+577 TEPTAQATTP
-591 ATKAT
+591 
-596 QVETAEPTAQATTP
+596 

-615 TKATQVAETA
+615 TEATPVAEAA

-633 PAAPEAATAQSE
+633 PTTPETTVAQ
-645 PATKAATAQ
+645 P
-654 SEPAPAV
+654 
-661 EPDAV
+661 EPDTV

-678 GVPRGTSTLPEDYKE
+678 GVPQGTSSIPEDYKE
-693 YVREYLRNGGTE
+693 YVRDYLRKGGTE
-705 EDLEALFSATPVVHR
+705 DDLEALYAATPVVRR
-720 NSKSPS
+720 NSKNPS
-726 SIYQFQQDIFRQAI
+726 SIYQFQQDVFRQAI

-768 LNAQAVN
+768 LNALSIN
-775 QYIGFLRSIEEGG
+775 QYISFLRSIEESGTMP
-788 ILSQH
+788 QH

-801 NIFETEK
+801 NIFETAK

-817 QTGGQPSRTRNEAP
+817 QTGSQPSRAGNETP

-836 ETQRAAGTAQANPA
+836 ETQRAAGASQANTA
-850 TDSRVATD
+850 TDSRMAAD
-858 TGAGATVA
+858 TGAGTTVA
-866 TGRGAATPSGNN
+866 TGRNAATPSGNN

-892 SVGPNQ
+892 GVGENQ
-898 SVEGN
+898 SNEGN

-910 GSPATPDSGRDN
+910 GNPATPDSGRDN

-929 AEQNPSTGS
+929 TEQNQSAGS
-938 GSNKGVR
+938 SSNTGVR
-945 DSSHAGDAAE
+945 DSSPDGDAAE
-955 ARVSNDPNNESGVV
+955 TRVSNDPNNESGVV

-978 AALKTVDDVVQVFHR
+978 AALKTVESSVQVFHR
-993 PPEAE
+993 PPVAE

-1010 TGPLSDAEA
+1010 TSPLSAAEA

-1034 LSENIGKL
+1034 LSENLRKL

-1054 KLLSNYPFTRRD
+1054 KLLPNYPFTRRD

-1092 DEVSKAREANVAV
+1092 DEVSKAREAHVAV
-1105 TPEGVVMA
+1105 TPEGVVTA

>member
-20 GQELARLMQGAN
+20 GQELARLMQGTN

-40 IEAAKQRAARAAAAS
+40 IEAAKQRAARVAAAS

-136 GQAVE
+136 GQSVE
-141 VQEAIASIMKK
+141 VQEAIASIMKE
-152 AREGLNKRTGEVE
+152 ARRGLDKRTSEVE

-173 DVLGA
+173 DILGA

-193 NTAEDKRISGERR
+193 STAEDKRISGERR

-254 MLPDFAADIAPAAS
+254 MLPDFAADITPAAS
-268 LGATGGLI
+268 LGTVGGLF

-281 AIAGALLGTGVS
+281 AILGTALGTGVS

-311 DSRLSEEQRAEA
+311 DDRLSEAQREEA

-389 VPEMAAEGGLQTG
+389 IPEMAAEGGLQTG
-402 AEQVAQNMLLESGSG
+402 AEQVAQNVLLESGSG

-432 GALAGGALGVPR
+432 GALAGGVLGVPR

-449 NRQQATP
+449 NRQQTTP
-456 SPDTAPTE
+456 SSDAASTE
-464 PIEPDATAKPAS
+464 PIEPDVTVDDAS
-476 DTTPPTPPAGGAFA
+476 ETTPPTPPAGGAFA
-490 AAQQASTGR
+490 AVQQASTGR

-515 MFKDNPDSI
+515 MFKDNPDSV
-524 TRDTVLGMY
+524 TRETVLGMY

-544 AAAENAYNLK
+544 AAAEKAYNLK

-561 NLFNKIRST
+561 NLFNKIHST
-570 DATAAAT
+570 DATATTT
-577 TEPTAQATTPVERS
+577 TEPTAQATTPVEGAVTE
-591 ATKAT
+591 AT
-596 QVETAEPTAQATTP
+596 P
-610 AEGAA
+610 
-615 TKATQVAETA
+615 VAEAA

-633 PAAPEAATAQSE
+633 PAAPEVTTAQ
-645 PATKAATAQ
+645 P
-654 SEPAPAV
+654 EPAPAV
-661 EPDAV
+661 EPDTV

-678 GVPRGTSTLPEDYKE
+678 GVPQGTSTIPEDYKE
-693 YVREYLRNGGTE
+693 YVRDYLRRGGTE
-705 EDLEALFSATPVVHR
+705 DDLEALFSATPVVRR
-720 NSKSPS
+720 NSKNPS

-775 QYIGFLRSIEEGG
+775 QYIGFLRSIEESGT
-788 ILSQH
+788 LSQH

-817 QTGGQPSRTRNEAP
+817 QTGGQPSRTRNETP

-836 ETQRAAGTAQANPA
+836 ETQRAAGATQANPA
-850 TDSRVATD
+850 TNSRMAAD
-858 TGAGATVA
+858 TGTGTTVA
-866 TGRGAATPSGNN
+866 TGRSAATAAGNN
-878 RAAQGARSRRSAVQ
+878 RAAQGAGSRRSAVQ
-892 SVGPNQ
+892 GVGPNQ

-929 AEQNPSTGS
+929 AEQNPSTGG
-938 GSNKGVR
+938 GSNEGIR
-945 DSSHAGDAAE
+945 DSSPAGDAAE
-955 ARVSNDPNNESGVV
+955 TRVSNDPNNESGVV

-978 AALKTVDDVVQVFHR
+978 AALKTVDDAVRVFHI
-993 PPEAE
+993 PPVAD

-1010 TGPLSDAEA
+1010 SSPLSAAEA

-1034 LSENIGKL
+1034 LSENLGKL

-1054 KLLSNYPFTRRD
+1054 KLLPNYPFTRRD

-1092 DEVSKAREANVAV
+1092 DEVSKAREAHVAV
-1105 TPEGVVMA
+1105 TPEGVVTA

>member
-20 GQELARLMQGAN
+20 GQELVRLMQGTN

-40 IEAAKQRAARAAAAS
+40 IEAAKQRAAAA

-76 SDSKERAVSR
+76 SDSKERAASR

-96 ALNNDE
+96 ALNSDE
-102 AFRTAFDSMG
+102 AFRAAFDSMG
-112 NASVEKQGEILADL
+112 NASVEKQGEILSNL

-141 VQEAIASIMKK
+141 VQEAIASIMKE
-152 AREGLNKRTGEVE
+152 ARRGLDKRTGEVE

-178 RFGQYAE
+178 RLGQYAE

-193 NTAEDKRISGERR
+193 STAEDKRISGERR
-206 DKIMRDAIEN
+206 DKIMRDTIEN

-323 LSGPESTGAFAVG
+323 LSGPETAGAFAVG

-355 SVMRRAGNTAAEGA
+355 SVMRRAGSSAAEGA

-449 NRQQATP
+449 NRQQTTP
-456 SPDTAPTE
+456 SPDTTSTE
-464 PIEPDATAKPAS
+464 PIEPDATAEPAS

-515 MFKDNPDSI
+515 MFKDNPDSV
-524 TRDTVLGMY
+524 TRETVLGMY

-544 AAAENAYNLK
+544 AAAEKAYNLK

-570 DATAAAT
+570 DATAAT
-577 TEPTAQATTPVERS
+577 TT
-591 ATKAT
+591 
-596 QVETAEPTAQATTP
+596 EPTAQATTP

-615 TKATQVAETA
+615 TEATQVAEPA
-625 RAVAEPVQ
+625 RANAEPAQ
-633 PAAPEAATAQSE
+633 TTAPEAATAQ
-645 PATKAATAQ
+645 P
-654 SEPAPAV
+654 EPAPAV
-661 EPDAV
+661 EPDTV
-666 STLNKELIGKIR
+666 PTLNKELIGKIR
-678 GVPRGTSTLPEDYKE
+678 GVPQGTSTIPEDYKE
-693 YVREYLRNGGTE
+693 YVRDYLRKGGTE
-705 EDLEALFSATPVVHR
+705 DDLEALYAATPVVRR
-720 NSKSPS
+720 NSKNPS
-726 SIYQFQQDIFRQAI
+726 SIYQFQQDVFRQAI

-768 LNAQAVN
+768 LNAPSIN
-775 QYIGFLRSIEEGG
+775 QYISFLRSIEESGTMP
-788 ILSQH
+788 QH

-801 NIFETEK
+801 NIFETAK

-817 QTGGQPSRTRNEAP
+817 QTGSQPSRAGNETP

-836 ETQRAAGTAQANPA
+836 ETQRAAGASQANTA
-850 TDSRVATD
+850 TDSRMAAD
-858 TGAGATVA
+858 TGAGTTVA
-866 TGRGAATPSGNN
+866 TGRNVATPSGNN

-892 SVGPNQ
+892 GVGENQ
-898 SVEGN
+898 SNEGN

-910 GSPATPDSGRDN
+910 GNPATPDSRRGN
-922 RQPAAGG
+922 RQPTAGG
-929 AEQNPSTGS
+929 AEQNTSTGS
-938 GSNKGVR
+938 GSTEGIR
-945 DSSHAGDAAE
+945 DSSPAGDAAE
-955 ARVSNDPNNESGVV
+955 TRVSNDPNNESGVV

-978 AALKTVDDVVQVFHR
+978 AALKTVESSVQVFHR
-993 PPEAE
+993 PPMAD

-1010 TGPLSDAEA
+1010 TSPLSAAEA

-1034 LSENIGKL
+1034 LSENLGKL

-1054 KLLSNYPFTRRD
+1054 KLLPNYPFTRRD

-1092 DEVSKAREANVAV
+1092 DEVSKAREAHVAV
-1105 TPEGVVMA
+1105 TPEGVVTA

>member
-20 GQELARLMQGAN
+20 GQELVRLMQGTN
-32 NLMRTYAS
+32 NLIRTYAS
-40 IEAAKQRAARAAAAS
+40 IEAAKQRAARAASAA

-112 NASVEKQGEILADL
+112 NASVEKQGEILSDL

-141 VQEAIASIMKK
+141 VQEAIASIMKE
-152 AREGLNKRTGEVE
+152 ARRGLDKRTGEVE

-178 RFGQYAE
+178 RLGQYAE

-193 NTAEDKRISGERR
+193 STAEDKRISGERR

-281 AIAGALLGTGVS
+281 AVAGTLLGTGVS

-323 LSGPESTGAFAVG
+323 LSGPEAAGAFAVG

-355 SVMRRAGNTAAEGA
+355 SVMRRAGSSAAEGA

-449 NRQQATP
+449 NRQQTTP
-456 SPDTAPTE
+456 SSDTTSTE
-464 PIEPDATAKPAS
+464 PIEPDATAEPAS

-515 MFKDNPDSI
+515 MFKDNPDSV
-524 TRDTVLGMY
+524 TRETVLGMY

-544 AAAENAYNLK
+544 AAAEKAYNLK

-570 DATAAAT
+570 DATATAT
-577 TEPTAQATTPVERS
+577 TEPTAAATT
-591 ATKAT
+591 
-596 QVETAEPTAQATTP
+596 EPTAQATTP

-615 TKATQVAETA
+615 TEATPVAEAA
-625 RAVAEPVQ
+625 RAVAEPAQ
-633 PAAPEAATAQSE
+633 PTTPETTVAQ
-645 PATKAATAQ
+645 P
-654 SEPAPAV
+654 
-661 EPDAV
+661 EPDTV
-666 STLNKELIGKIR
+666 STLNKELIGRIR
-678 GVPRGTSTLPEDYKE
+678 GVPQGTSTIPEDYKE
-693 YVREYLRNGGTE
+693 YVRDYLRKGGTE
-705 EDLEALFSATPVVHR
+705 DDLEALYAATPVVRR
-720 NSKSPS
+720 NSKNPS

-768 LNAQAVN
+768 LNAPSIN
-775 QYIGFLRSIEEGG
+775 QYISFLRSIEESGTMP
-788 ILSQH
+788 QH

-801 NIFETEK
+801 NIFETAK

-817 QTGGQPSRTRNEAP
+817 QTGSQPSRAGNETP

-836 ETQRAAGTAQANPA
+836 ETQRAAGAAQANPA

-866 TGRGAATPSGNN
+866 TGRNVATPSGNN

-892 SVGPNQ
+892 GVGENQ
-898 SVEGN
+898 SNEGN

-910 GSPATPDSGRDN
+910 GNPATPDSGRGN

-929 AEQNPSTGS
+929 TEQNQSAGS
-938 GSNKGVR
+938 SSNEGIR
-945 DSSHAGDAAE
+945 DSSPAGDAAE
-955 ARVSNDPNNESGVV
+955 TRVSNDPNNESGVV

-978 AALKTVDDVVQVFHR
+978 DALKTVDSSVQVFHR
-993 PPEAE
+993 PPEAD

-1010 TGPLSDAEA
+1010 MSPLSDAEA

-1034 LSENIGKL
+1034 LSENLGKL
-1042 NELLVREAIWRD
+1042 NALLVREAIWRD
-1054 KLLSNYPFTRRD
+1054 KLLPNYPFTRRD
-1066 RTKLEKLRE
+1066 RTKLDKLRE
-1075 AKVSKA
+1075 AKVSRA
-1081 AALPRIPQEVI
+1081 EALPRIPQEVI
-1092 DEVSKAREANVAV
+1092 DEVSKAREAHVAV
-1105 TPEGVVMA
+1105 TPEGVVTA

>member
-20 GQELARLMQGAN
+20 GQELARLMQGTN

-281 AIAGALLGTGVS
+281 ALAGALLGTGVS

-311 DSRLSEEQRAEA
+311 DRRLSEEQRAEA
-323 LSGPESTGAFAVG
+323 LSGPEAAGAFAVG

-344 GIMGRGADMAR
+344 NIMGRGADMAR

-449 NRQQATP
+449 NRQQTTP
-456 SPDTAPTE
+456 LPDTTSTE
-464 PIEPDATAKPAS
+464 PIEPDATAEPTS

-515 MFKDNPDSI
+515 MFKDNPDSV
-524 TRDTVLGMY
+524 TRETVLGMY

-570 DATAAAT
+570 DATTAAT
-577 TEPTAQATTPVERS
+577 TEPTAQATTPVED
-591 ATKAT
+591 
-596 QVETAEPTAQATTP
+596 
-610 AEGAA
+610 AA
-615 TKATQVAETA
+615 TEATQVAETA

-633 PAAPEAATAQSE
+633 PAAPEAATAKSE
-645 PATKAATAQ
+645 PATKAATAQSEPAPEAATAQ

-775 QYIGFLRSIEEGG
+775 QYIVFLRSIEEGG

-836 ETQRAAGTAQANPA
+836 ETQRAAGAAQANPA

-898 SVEGN
+898 SIEGN

-910 GSPATPDSGRDN
+910 GSPAAPDSGRDN
-922 RQPAAGG
+922 RQPAARG

-938 GSNKGVR
+938 GSNKGIR
-945 DSSHAGDAAE
+945 DSSPAGDAAE
-955 ARVSNDPNNESGVV
+955 TRVSNDPNNESGVV

-978 AALKTVDDVVQVFHR
+978 AALKTVDDAVQVFHR
-993 PPEAE
+993 PPVAD

-1010 TGPLSDAEA
+1010 TSPLSDAEA

-1034 LSENIGKL
+1034 LSENLGKL

-1054 KLLSNYPFTRRD
+1054 KLLPNYPFTRRD

-1105 TPEGVVMA
+1105 TPEGVVTA

>member
-20 GQELARLMQGAN
+20 GQELVRLMQGTN

-112 NASVEKQGEILADL
+112 NASVEKQGEILSDL

-141 VQEAIASIMKK
+141 VQEAIASIMKE
-152 AREGLNKRTGEVE
+152 ARRGLDKRTGEVE

-178 RFGQYAE
+178 RLGQYAE

-193 NTAEDKRISGERR
+193 STAEDKRISGERR
-206 DKIMRDAIEN
+206 DKIMRDTIEN

-281 AIAGALLGTGVS
+281 AILGTALGTGVS

-323 LSGPESTGAFAVG
+323 LSGPEAAGAFAVG

-355 SVMRRAGNTAAEGA
+355 AAMRRAGSSAAEGA

-449 NRQQATP
+449 NRQQTTP
-456 SPDTAPTE
+456 SPDTTSTE
-464 PIEPDATAKPAS
+464 PIEPDVTAEATS

-515 MFKDNPDSI
+515 MFKDNPDSV
-524 TRDTVLGMY
+524 TRETVLGMY

-544 AAAENAYNLK
+544 AAAEKAYNLK

-570 DATAAAT
+570 DATAAT
-577 TEPTAQATTPVERS
+577 TT
-591 ATKAT
+591 
-596 QVETAEPTAQATTP
+596 EPTAQATTP

-615 TKATQVAETA
+615 TEATQVAEPA
-625 RAVAEPVQ
+625 RANAEPAQ
-633 PAAPEAATAQSE
+633 PATPEATVAQ
-645 PATKAATAQ
+645 P
-654 SEPAPAV
+654 
-661 EPDAV
+661 EPDTV
-666 STLNKELIGKIR
+666 SMLNKELIGRIR
-678 GVPRGTSTLPEDYKE
+678 GVQQGTSTLPDDYKE
-693 YVREYLRNGGTE
+693 YVRDYLRKGGTE
-705 EDLEALFSATPVVHR
+705 DDLEALYTATPVVRR
-720 NSKSPS
+720 NSKNPS
-726 SIYQFQQDIFRQAI
+726 SIYQFQQDVFRQAI

-768 LNAQAVN
+768 LNAPSIN
-775 QYIGFLRSIEEGG
+775 QYISFLRSIEESGTMP
-788 ILSQH
+788 QH

-801 NIFETEK
+801 NIFETAK

-817 QTGGQPSRTRNEAP
+817 QTGSQPSRAGNETP

-836 ETQRAAGTAQANPA
+836 ETQRAAGASQANTA
-850 TDSRVATD
+850 TDSRMAAD
-858 TGAGATVA
+858 TGAGTTVA
-866 TGRGAATPSGNN
+866 TGRNAATPSGNN
-878 RAAQGARSRRSAVQ
+878 RAAQDARSRRSAVQ
-892 SVGPNQ
+892 SLGENQ
-898 SVEGN
+898 SNEGN
-903 AEPQRTG
+903 AEPQRNG
-910 GSPATPDSGRDN
+910 GNPATPDSGRDN

-929 AEQNPSTGS
+929 TEQNQSAGS
-938 GSNKGVR
+938 SSNAGVR
-945 DSSHAGDAAE
+945 DSSAAGNAAE
-955 ARVSNDPNNESGVV
+955 ARVGNDPNSESGVV
-969 PVAEKSSAP
+969 PVAEKSSTP
-978 AALKTVDDVVQVFHR
+978 EALKTVDSSVQVFHR
-993 PPEAE
+993 PPEAD

-1005 WAARF
+1005 WVARF
-1010 TGPLSDAEA
+1010 TSPLSDAEA

-1034 LSENIGKL
+1034 LSENLGKL

-1054 KLLSNYPFTRRD
+1054 KLLPNYPFTRRD

-1075 AKVSKA
+1075 AKVSRA
-1081 AALPRIPQEVI
+1081 EALPRIPQEVI
-1092 DEVSKAREANVAV
+1092 DEVSKAREAHVAV
-1105 TPEGVVMA
+1105 TPEGVVTA

>member
-20 GQELARLMQGAN
+20 GQELVRLMQGTN

-40 IEAAKQRAARAAAAS
+40 IEAAKQRAAAA

-76 SDSKERAVSR
+76 SDGKERAISR

-96 ALNNDE
+96 ALNSDE

-112 NASVEKQGEILADL
+112 NASVEKQGEILSDL

-141 VQEAIASIMKK
+141 VQEAITSIMKK
-152 AREGLNKRTGEVE
+152 AREGLNKRTDEVE

-178 RFGQYAE
+178 RLGQYAE

-193 NTAEDKRISGERR
+193 STAEDKRISGERR
-206 DKIMRDAIEN
+206 DKIMRDTIEN

-254 MLPDFAADIAPAAS
+254 MLPDFAADITPAAA
-268 LGATGGLI
+268 LGAVGRLGGPL
-276 AGPPG
+276 
-281 AIAGALLGTGVS
+281 GALAGTVLGTGVS

-311 DSRLSEEQRAEA
+311 DERLSDAQKMEA
-323 LSGPESTGAFAVG
+323 LTGPESTGAFAVG

-355 SVMRRAGNTAAEGA
+355 SVMRRAGSSAAEGA

-449 NRQQATP
+449 NRQQTTP
-456 SPDTAPTE
+456 SSDTTSTE
-464 PIEPDATAKPAS
+464 PIEPDATAEPAS
-476 DTTPPTPPAGGAFA
+476 DTTPPSPPAGGAFA

-515 MFKDNPDSI
+515 MFKDNPDSV
-524 TRDTVLGMY
+524 TRETVLGMY
-533 TQEGFDPATFD
+533 KQEGFDPATFD
-544 AAAENAYNLK
+544 AAADKAYNLK

-577 TEPTAQATTPVERS
+577 TEPTAQATTP
-591 ATKAT
+591 
-596 QVETAEPTAQATTP
+596 

-615 TKATQVAETA
+615 TEATPVAEAA
-625 RAVAEPVQ
+625 RAVAEPAQ
-633 PAAPEAATAQSE
+633 TTAPEAATVQ
-645 PATKAATAQ
+645 P
-654 SEPAPAV
+654 EPAPAV
-661 EPDAV
+661 EPDTV
-666 STLNKELIGKIR
+666 PTLNKELIGKIR
-678 GVPRGTSTLPEDYKE
+678 GVPQGTSTIPEDYKE
-693 YVREYLRNGGTE
+693 YVRDYLRKGGTE
-705 EDLEALFSATPVVHR
+705 DDLEALYAATPVVRR
-720 NSKSPS
+720 NSKNPS

-768 LNAQAVN
+768 LNAPSIN
-775 QYIGFLRSIEEGG
+775 QYISFLRSIEESGTMP
-788 ILSQH
+788 QH

-801 NIFETEK
+801 NIFETAK

-817 QTGGQPSRTRNEAP
+817 QTGSQPSRAGNETP

-836 ETQRAAGTAQANPA
+836 ETQRAAGASQANTA
-850 TDSRVATD
+850 TDSRMAAD
-858 TGAGATVA
+858 TGAGTTVA
-866 TGRGAATPSGNN
+866 TGRNAATPSGNN

-892 SVGPNQ
+892 GLGENQ
-898 SVEGN
+898 SNEGN

-910 GSPATPDSGRDN
+910 GNPATPDSGRDN

-929 AEQNPSTGS
+929 AEQNTSTGS
-938 GSNKGVR
+938 GSTEGIR
-945 DSSHAGDAAE
+945 DSSPAGDAAE
-955 ARVSNDPNNESGVV
+955 TRVSNDPNNESGVV

-978 AALKTVDDVVQVFHR
+978 AALKTVESSVQVFHR
-993 PPEAE
+993 PPMAD

-1010 TGPLSDAEA
+1010 TSPLSAAEA

-1034 LSENIGKL
+1034 LSENLEKL
-1042 NELLVREAIWRD
+1042 NALLVREAIWRD
-1054 KLLSNYPFTRRD
+1054 KLLPNYPFTRRD

-1092 DEVSKAREANVAV
+1092 DEVSKAREAHVAV
-1105 TPEGVVMA
+1105 TPEGVVTA

>member
-1 MPINIPTFQPLRF
+1 MPINIPTFQPLHF

-20 GQELARLMQGAN
+20 GQELVRLMQGTN

-40 IEAAKQRAARAAAAS
+40 IEAAKQRAAAA

-76 SDSKERAVSR
+76 SDSKERAASR
-86 ARELNRLAVD
+86 VRELNRLAVD
-96 ALNNDE
+96 ALNSDE

-112 NASVEKQGEILADL
+112 NASVEKQGEILSDL

-141 VQEAIASIMKK
+141 VQEAIASIMKE
-152 AREGLNKRTGEVE
+152 ARRGLDKRTGEVE

-178 RFGQYAE
+178 RLGQYAE

-193 NTAEDKRISGERR
+193 STAEDKRISGERR

-281 AIAGALLGTGVS
+281 AVAGTLLGTGVS

-323 LSGPESTGAFAVG
+323 LSGPEAAGAFAVG

-355 SVMRRAGNTAAEGA
+355 SVMRRAGSSAAEGA

-449 NRQQATP
+449 NRQQTTP
-456 SPDTAPTE
+456 SPDTTSTE
-464 PIEPDATAKPAS
+464 PIEPDATAEPAS

-515 MFKDNPDSI
+515 MFKDNPDSV
-524 TRDTVLGMY
+524 TRETVLGMY

-544 AAAENAYNLK
+544 AAAEKAYNLK

-561 NLFNKIRST
+561 NLFNKVRST
-570 DATAAAT
+570 DATAAET
-577 TEPTAQATTPVERS
+577 T
-591 ATKAT
+591 
-596 QVETAEPTAQATTP
+596 EPTAQATTP

-615 TKATQVAETA
+615 TEATPAAEAA
-625 RAVAEPVQ
+625 RAVAEPAQ
-633 PAAPEAATAQSE
+633 TTAPEAATAQ
-645 PATKAATAQ
+645 P
-654 SEPAPAV
+654 EPAPAV
-661 EPDAV
+661 EPDTV
-666 STLNKELIGKIR
+666 PTLNKELIGKIR
-678 GVPRGTSTLPEDYKE
+678 GVPQGTSTIPEDYKE
-693 YVREYLRNGGTE
+693 YVRDYLRKGGTE
-705 EDLEALFSATPVVHR
+705 DDLEALYAATPVVRR
-720 NSKSPS
+720 NSKNPS
-726 SIYQFQQDIFRQAI
+726 SIYQFQQDVFRQAI

-768 LNAQAVN
+768 LNAPSIN
-775 QYIGFLRSIEEGG
+775 QYISFLRSIEESGTMP
-788 ILSQH
+788 QH

-801 NIFETEK
+801 NIFETAK

-817 QTGGQPSRTRNEAP
+817 QTGSQPSRAGNETP

-836 ETQRAAGTAQANPA
+836 ETQRAAGAAQANPA

-866 TGRGAATPSGNN
+866 TGRNVATPSGNN
-878 RAAQGARSRRSAVQ
+878 RAAQGTRSRRSAVQ
-892 SVGPNQ
+892 GLGENQ
-898 SVEGN
+898 SNEGN

-910 GSPATPDSGRDN
+910 GNPATPDSGRDN

-929 AEQNPSTGS
+929 AEQNPSTGG
-938 GSNKGVR
+938 GSNEGIR
-945 DSSHAGDAAE
+945 DSSPAGDAAE
-955 ARVSNDPNNESGVV
+955 TRVSNDPNNESGVV
-969 PVAEKSSAP
+969 PVAEKSSTP
-978 AALKTVDDVVQVFHR
+978 AALKTVDSSVQVFHR
-993 PPEAE
+993 PPVAD
-998 AAPEGYD
+998 AASEGYD

-1010 TGPLSDAEA
+1010 MSPLSAAEA

-1034 LSENIGKL
+1034 LSENLGKL

-1054 KLLSNYPFTRRD
+1054 KLLPNYPFTRRD

-1092 DEVSKAREANVAV
+1092 DEVSKAREAHVAV
-1105 TPEGVVMA
+1105 TPEGVVTA

>member
-20 GQELARLMQGAN
+20 GQELVRLMQGTN

-40 IEAAKQRAARAAAAS
+40 IEAAKQRAAAA

-76 SDSKERAVSR
+76 SDSKERAASR

-96 ALNNDE
+96 ALNSDE

-112 NASVEKQGEILADL
+112 NASVEKQGEILSDL

-141 VQEAIASIMKK
+141 VQEAIASIMKE
-152 AREGLNKRTGEVE
+152 ARRGLDKRTGEVE

-178 RFGQYAE
+178 RLGQYAE

-193 NTAEDKRISGERR
+193 STAEDKRISGERR

-323 LSGPESTGAFAVG
+323 LSGPEAAGAFAVG

-355 SVMRRAGNTAAEGA
+355 SVMRRAGSSAAEGA

-449 NRQQATP
+449 NRQQTTP
-456 SPDTAPTE
+456 SPDTASTE
-464 PIEPDATAKPAS
+464 PIEPDATAEPTS

-515 MFKDNPDSI
+515 MFKDNPDSV
-524 TRDTVLGMY
+524 TRETVLGMY

-544 AAAENAYNLK
+544 AAAEKAYNLK

-561 NLFNKIRST
+561 NLFNKVRST

-577 TEPTAQATTPVERS
+577 TEPTAAATI
-591 ATKAT
+591 
-596 QVETAEPTAQATTP
+596 EPTAQATTP

-615 TKATQVAETA
+615 TEATPVAEAA
-625 RAVAEPVQ
+625 RAVAEPAQ
-633 PAAPEAATAQSE
+633 PATPEATVAQ
-645 PATKAATAQ
+645 P
-654 SEPAPAV
+654 
-661 EPDAV
+661 EPDTV
-666 STLNKELIGKIR
+666 STLNKELIGRIR
-678 GVPRGTSTLPEDYKE
+678 GVQQGTSTLPDDYKE
-693 YVREYLRNGGTE
+693 YVRDYLRKGGTE
-705 EDLEALFSATPVVHR
+705 DDLEALYAATPVVRR
-720 NSKSPS
+720 NSKNPS
-726 SIYQFQQDIFRQAI
+726 SIYQFQQDVFRQAI

-768 LNAQAVN
+768 LNAPSIN
-775 QYIGFLRSIEEGG
+775 QYISFLRSIEESGTMP
-788 ILSQH
+788 QH

-801 NIFETEK
+801 NIFETAK

-817 QTGGQPSRTRNEAP
+817 QTGSQPSRAGNETP

-836 ETQRAAGTAQANPA
+836 ETQRAAGAAQANPA

-866 TGRGAATPSGNN
+866 TGRNVATPSGNN

-892 SVGPNQ
+892 GLGENQ
-898 SVEGN
+898 SNEGN

-910 GSPATPDSGRDN
+910 GNPATPDSGRDN

-929 AEQNPSTGS
+929 TEQNQSAGS
-938 GSNKGVR
+938 SSNEGIR
-945 DSSHAGDAAE
+945 DSSPAGDAAE
-955 ARVSNDPNNESGVV
+955 TRVSNDPNNESGVV

-978 AALKTVDDVVQVFHR
+978 AALKTVESSVQVFHR
-993 PPEAE
+993 PPMAD

-1010 TGPLSDAEA
+1010 TSPLSAAEA

-1034 LSENIGKL
+1034 LSENLGKL

-1054 KLLSNYPFTRRD
+1054 KLLPNYPFTRRD
-1066 RTKLEKLRE
+1066 RTKLDKLRE
-1075 AKVSKA
+1075 AKVSRA
-1081 AALPRIPQEVI
+1081 EALPRIPQEVI
-1092 DEVSKAREANVAV
+1092 DEVSKAREAHVAV
-1105 TPEGVVMA
+1105 TPEGVVKA

-1127 MLCRR
+1127 MLCKR